1 MDPAS
6 LSVSPLADVAVSVV
20 HGAADAISP
29 VAVAQDLRQRLPAA
43 HVVMV
48 PDGSHMLPNTH
59 PEPVRDDL
67 VRLVRRTGDSCRQSA
82 S

>member
-1 MDPAS
+1 MAPAS
-6 LSVSPLADVAVSVV
+6 PSVSPLADIAVSVV

-43 HVVMV
+43 HPVTV
-48 PDGSHMLPNTH
+48 PDGSHMVPNTH
-59 PEPVRDDL
+59 PELVRDEL